1 VTKEEQAPKLTLDAL
16 EAFIHQST
24 ASPQGTAVSPLLD
37 AASVL
42 AMFDPFALKP
52 FGSLPDGQREAALQR
67 LIAASELSSVAG
79 EDRCR
84 WTLKISE
91 RRAALRRLGT
101 RERMLQALAANPP
114 ASRSVLQRMFE
125 SLVAANPPSFAGA
138 PREEIA
144 ALITARHWLDHIV
157 DALPSMPALEGALAS
172 ADVFAPLHR
181 LVAGGFFGRVAELQ
195 RIRTYLDD
203 SPDFSPPMFV
213 YGPGGVGK
221 STLLARSILDYAG
234 ATCAYVD
241 IDRPNV
247 RPEIPLT
254 FLLEIL
260 RQVGAQI
267 PSFGSEYLQTLVTD
281 DLSKGEVGRQLES
294 SASFQGWDFH
304 VSEFGRLVTGAGVGR
319 IIVSI
324 DTFEEAQ
331 FLGDDVVE
339 PALDFLFRLSEL
351 VGALRIVVS
360 GRALPH
366 AYLQR
371 VASPGAALLLA
382 RGDYELIAAL
392 PVERRPLSLGDLA
405 DQDARALLQRS
416 VGANGA
422 ASLTSA
428 EADDVIGIVGRNPM
442 SLRLAARIL
451 RDGGLARLRENAA
464 ELLLELKAE
473 KIQAML
479 YGRILHH
486 VHKEDVAKVAYP
498 GLVVRRITPEVVRQ
512 VLAGPCAL
520 TLTPERNEFAI
531 FYDLAQEAALIQ
543 LDARDGS
550 LRHRVDIRRV
560 MLQDLLDHVE
570 IQTVAAID
578 EAAVKYYAAQT
589 GPVARAE
596 EIYHR
601 LRRSEPL
608 PAIDARWLPDA
619 APFLKDALEDFT
631 TARPRVWLANKLG
644 VTLESGLR
652 QQADLED
659 WEDQSARAV
668 DRYLAG
674 NSPQR
679 ALQLL
684 RERAARSARSP
695 LYALE
700 AETLRF
706 LKLPDEAL
714 AVARKGV
721 DALSRAGATDAVS
734 ELLLKMAVIEEGRN
748 QLEAAR
754 TLLQEVQP
762 IAERSSDPLLELRV
776 VSSWMRIDRQL
787 DPGNHATRNRLRER
801 AASLLTD
808 EVLYRLR
815 QQPVLLRELA
825 AELSSVDARLAGQA
839 IQTLGLE
846 ITTDR
851 QVKLFADALAQLSNR
866 DSTKLTP
873 DVKAI
878 VETVN
883 VSNLDPQKLRRSVE
897 DLSPESL
904 RQVTSDVL
912 SSNQGTLKGFREYF
926 RSGVEDILKTTR
938 F

>member
-1 VTKEEQAPKLTLDAL
+1 MTQDEQAPKLTLDAL
-16 EAFIHQST
+16 EAFIREPT
-24 ASPQGTAVSPLLD
+24 PNPQGPADSALLD

-52 FGSLPDGQREAALQR
+52 FGYLPKKKREAALQR
-67 LIAASELSSVAG
+67 LISASEPSYVPG
-79 EDRCR
+79 DDRPR
-84 WTLKISE
+84 WTLKLSE
-91 RRAALRRLGT
+91 RRAALRGLGT
-101 RERMLQALAANPP
+101 RERMRQALAANPLK
-114 ASRSVLQRMFE
+114 SRSVLQQMFE
-125 SLVAANPPSFAGA
+125 SLVAAKSPSLAGA

-144 ALITARHWLDHIV
+144 ALITARQWLDRIV
-157 DALPSMPALEGALAS
+157 DALPSMPALEEALGR

-181 LVAGGFFGRVAELQ
+181 LVAGGFFGRVVEL
-195 RIRTYLDD
+195 RRVRSYLED
-203 SPDFSPPMFV
+203 SPDFIPPMFV

-221 STLLARSILDYAG
+221 STLLARAILDQPG
-234 ATCAYVD
+234 AICAYVD

-247 RPEIPLT
+247 RPELPLT

-260 RQVGAQI
+260 RQIEAQI
-267 PSFGSEYLQTLVTD
+267 PSFDSAHLQTLVTD
-281 DLSKGEVGRQLES
+281 DLRKGEVGRSFES
-294 SASFQGWDFH
+294 SNSFQGWDFH
-304 VSEFGRLVTGAGVGR
+304 ISEVRKLVTGAGVGR

-339 PALDFLFRLSEL
+339 PVLDFLFRLCER
-351 VGALRIVVS
+351 VGALRVVIS
-360 GRALPH
+360 GRALPSV
-366 AYLQR
+366 YLRR
-371 VASPGAALLLA
+371 VVPPGAAVPLE
-382 RGDYELIAAL
+382 RGDDNLIAAL

-405 DQDARALLQRS
+405 DDDARALLQRA
-416 VGANGA
+416 VGENVA
-422 ASLTSA
+422 APVTAA
-428 EADDVIGIVGRNPM
+428 EAGDVIGIVGRNPM

-451 RDGGLARLRENAA
+451 RGGGLARLRDNAA

-486 VHKEDVAKVAYP
+486 VHQEDVAKVAYP

-520 TLTPERNEFAI
+520 TLTPERDEFAI
-531 FYDLAQEAALIQ
+531 FYDLAQEAALVQ
-543 LDARDGS
+543 MDARDGS

-570 IQTVAAID
+570 TQTVAAID

-589 GPVARAE
+589 GAVARAE

-601 LRRSEPL
+601 LRRSEPMA
-608 PAIDARWLPDA
+608 AIDARWLPDA

-631 TARPRVWLANKLG
+631 TARPRLWLANKLG
-644 VTLESGLR
+644 VTLESDLR

-668 DRYLAG
+668 VRYLAG

-706 LKLPDEAL
+706 LRLPDEAL

-721 DALSRAGATDAVS
+721 DALSRAGATDAVA
-734 ELLLKMAVIEEGRN
+734 ELLLKMAVIEESRN

-846 ITTDR
+846 ITTDH
-851 QVKLFADALAQLSNR
+851 QVKLFADALAQLSSI
-866 DSTKLTP
+866 DSKKLTP

-878 VETVN
+878 VESVN
-883 VSNLDPQKLRRSVE
+883 LPNLDPEKLRRSVE
-897 DLSPESL
+897 ELSPESL
-904 RQVTSDVL
+904 RQVTSDIL
-912 SSNQGTLKGFREYF
+912 SSNQGALKGFREYF
-926 RSGVEDILKTTR
+926 RSGVENILKTTS